1 MRHTPLLRLSLLASL
16 ATSGGL
22 AAQGPDTVMLNPVV
36 VTATRFPRS
45 AAGVPAA
52 VTVLRGADLRAEG
65 ISTVFE
71 ALREV
76 PGAAVV
82 QTGSFG
88 GQTSLFLRGGQSDY
102 VKVLVDGVPVN
113 QPGGSFDFANLT
125 TDNVER
131 IEVVRGPASVLYG
144 SDAMTG
150 VVQIFTRRTA
160 DAGSAEASFRGGT
173 YGTLAA
179 DARAS
184 GGTETASYAVS
195 VSRFESNGMHAVNNR
210 YYNTVFS
217 GL

>member
-1 MRHTPLLRLSLLASL
+1 MRHTPLLRLSLLASI

-52 VTVLRGADLRAEG
+52 VTVLRGVELRAQG
-65 ISTVFE
+65 IHTVFE
-71 ALREV
+71 ALRDF
-76 PGAAVV
+76 PGATVV

-88 GQTSLFLRGGQSDY
+88 GQTSLFLRGGQSNY

-125 TDNVER
+125 TENVDR

-144 SDAMTG
+144 SDAVTG
-150 VVQIFTRRTA
+150 VVQIFTRRGRGGPRATA
-160 DAGSAEASFRGGT
+160 SVRAGT
-173 YGTLAA
+173 YGTA
-179 DARAS
+179 DLEAGLL
-184 GGTETASYAVS
+184 GGTGPASYS
-195 VSRFESNGMHAVNNR
+195 VDVAQVTTNGI
-210 YYNTVFS
+210 Y
-217 GL
+217 